1 MNIKARLWFV
11 QVLRFLTDELSA
23 CAVVSRNSLRISAL
37 CGFSMLF
44 LLNSVS
50 LQAQTPP
57 ADAGEFCEARVVG
70 GDTIPTLMI
79 RQVVIARKRQF
90 KNKRDYWAYAR
101 MVRNLK
107 KVYPYAVMA
116 RERLRVIDSVYNTL
130 GSESEKRAYAY
141 RMQKELS
148 SEFESQM
155 RDLTF
160 TQGQMLFKLIDRET
174 GRTTYSI
181 IKYFRGGVTATFWQ
195 GVARVFGSDLRS
207 KFDPEGEDKLLNELV
222 LLLEEGLI

>member
-1 MNIKARLWFV
+1 M
-11 QVLRFLTDELSA
+11 
-23 CAVVSRNSLRISAL
+23 
-37 CGFSMLF
+37 
-44 LLNSVS
+44 
-50 LQAQTPP
+50 
-57 ADAGEFCEARVVG
+57 G